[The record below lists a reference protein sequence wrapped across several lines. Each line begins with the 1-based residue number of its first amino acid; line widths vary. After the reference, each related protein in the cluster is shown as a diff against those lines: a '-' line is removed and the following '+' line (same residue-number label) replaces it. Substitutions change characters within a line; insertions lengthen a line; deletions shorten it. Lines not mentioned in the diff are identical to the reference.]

1 MHGLLRRFFAPRWQH
16 PDPEIR
22 RLALARLDP
31 TQPDHKQA
39 LKALAQDTDPG
50 IRLAALCALNDLTG
64 LLAGYAQHS
73 DESAWFEATAQRL
86 SGERGQIE
94 LSERH
99 HQLEQVANTRLLHA
113 VAHAGDN
120 LDLRLAALEKLQDEN
135 DIIQQ
140 ACHNGVVAVRHRA
153 AERVASE
160 QGLRRLLKES
170 QRDRQVMRLARDRL
184 NALKEDAEWEKN
196 QHQKREAILHALE
209 QQAKR
214 PWEPLY
220 SGRLRHLEREWQ
232 QVEKAPD
239 ATQEK
244 RYHDSLLA
252 CQKILHDHDA
262 KERERLHQEQQQAEA
277 EETREQLLEGLEESL
292 EGLQQSE
299 ALNEQDIDSLRAQY
313 RLFTQRWQTLADSY
327 PSSDG
332 LRLRHADAI
341 KHYEQVINA
350 WERWEAYAPL
360 LEQALADN
368 QTPSLRQHLNACRWP
383 ETLSPP
389 ALMQEAK
396 AALATQAE
404 NLTPKHDQDTPNVA
418 SLETLNKELD
428 NLESLL
434 ERGAFKSASRL
445 HQRIKPS
452 IDALEHASAK
462 PLASRFKHL
471 GARLAELRDWRG
483 FVAGPKRLQLCES
496 IEALADDQHM
506 AETALDQH
514 HRQLVKEWKSLG
526 DAAANRELSTRFRS
540 ASDRIHER
548 LKPWRE
554 QLAKERQNNLE
565 ACIAMCEQ
573 LEALLEQ
580 PADDADPDV
589 LREIRDKARQQ
600 WRHYSPVPRE
610 DAEQVG
616 RRFGKVRHRLQALI
630 DDRAQ
635 AIADQ
640 KQALVEQAQ
649 ALTQQ
654 EDTPIAERTRQ
665 AKTLQQQWRN
675 LGRAPKGQEQ
685 LLWKTFRQA
694 CDQLFAQR
702 DAQKSEQVSRQQQRL
717 DDMQALVERMDAWQP
732 NHADDLTKLEAF
744 LAEAAA
750 LEPLPRNRRSD
761 GMQKRLSGI
770 VRARRERLE
779 RLKIA
784 ARVQQWQAILPLVN
798 AHLDADQAVLEHSA
812 AGTDVNA
819 NDVLDTPLPDEFK
832 PANLKRNEQ
841 RRQATASAPQ
851 TQQLK
856 DELARLRVHLSL
868 LALGR
873 VKQSDEPLRLAIQVE
888 RLNDGLQQARSQEEE
903 LISVLSSLL
912 ALGPMP
918 RSLWQ
923 ADINEFDDLLSRLS
937 PLPPH

>member
-1 MHGLLRRFFAPRWQH
+1 MHGLLRRLFAPRWQH
-16 PDPEIR
+16 PDPTVR
-22 RLALARLDP
+22 RQALDRLDP
-31 TQPDHKQA
+31 AQPDHQKV
-39 LKALAQDTDPG
+39 LKALSEDTDPG
-50 IRLAALCALNDLTG
+50 IRLAALCASNDLAG
-64 LLAGYAQHS
+64 LMEGYTQHS
-73 DESAWFEATAQRL
+73 DNSAWFEAIAQRL
-86 SGERGQIE
+86 SGKTGQIE
-94 LSERH
+94 LGERLRH
-99 HQLEQVANTRLLHA
+99 LALTSDIQLLHA
-113 VAHAGDN
+113 VAHTGDN
-120 LDLRLAALEKLQDEN
+120 LDLRLAALEKLQDED

-153 AERVASE
+153 AERVISE

-196 QHQKREAILHALE
+196 QRQKRDDILHAME
-209 QQAKR
+209 QQARR

-232 QVEKAPD
+232 QVEQAPD
-239 ATQEK
+239 AIQEK
-244 RYHDSLLA
+244 RYHDALLA
-252 CQKILHDHDA
+252 CRKILHDHET

-277 EETREQLLEGLEESL
+277 EQTREQLLDGLEESL
-292 EGLQQSE
+292 EGLLHSD
-299 ALNEQDIDSLRAQY
+299 ALNLQDIDSLRAQY
-313 RLFTQRWQTLADSY
+313 RLFTQRWQVLADSY
-327 PSSDG
+327 PCSDD
-332 LRLRHADAI
+332 LRLRHANVI

-350 WERWEAYAPL
+350 WERWEAYVPL

-368 QTPSLRQHLNACRWP
+368 QMPDLHQHLNACRWP
-383 ETLSPP
+383 ETLPPP

-396 AALATQAE
+396 AALAAQAKAHV
-404 NLTPKHDQDTPNVA
+404 PQHDQGAPSATSPDVLNNQLND
-418 SLETLNKELD
+418 LEN
-428 NLESLL
+428 LL

-445 HQRIKPS
+445 YQRLKPHV
-452 IDALEHASAK
+452 DALDNASTK
-462 PLASRFKHL
+462 PLISRFRHL

-506 AETALDQH
+506 AEAALDQH

-526 DAAANRELSTRFRS
+526 DAAANRELSTRFRG

-548 LKPWRE
+548 LTPWRE
-554 QLAKERQNNLE
+554 KLAQQRQHNLE
-565 ACIAMCEQ
+565 ARIAMCEQ

-580 PADDADPDV
+580 PAEDADPDV

-600 WRHYSPVPRE
+600 WRLYSPVTRE
-610 DAEQVG
+610 DAEQIG

-640 KQALVEQAQ
+640 KQAMVDQAQ
-649 ALTQQ
+649 ALIRQ
-654 EDTPIAERTRQ
+654 EDTPIDERTRQ
-665 AKTLQQQWRN
+665 LKILQQQWRS

-702 DAQKSEQVSRQQQRL
+702 DAQKNEQVSRQQQRL
-717 DDMQALVERMDAWQP
+717 EDMQALIERMDAWQP
-732 NHADDLTKLEAF
+732 NHADDVTTLEAF
-744 LAEAAA
+744 LADAAA

-779 RLKIA
+779 RLKVA
-784 ARVQQWQAILPLVN
+784 ARVQQWQSILPLVN
-798 AHLDADQAVLEHSA
+798 AHLEADQAVLDNTA
-812 AGTDVNA
+812 LGTDVNA
-819 NDVLDTPLPDEFK
+819 DDVLDTPLPAEFK
-832 PANLKRNEQ
+832 AAHQQRNQQ
-841 RRQATASAPQ
+841 RHHIKTSPLQL
-851 TQQLK
+851 QQLQ

-868 LALGR
+868 LAIGR

-888 RLNDGLQQARSQEEE
+888 RLNEGFQQERSQEVE
-903 LISVLSSLL
+903 LISILSALL

-923 ADINEFDDLLSRLS
+923 ADIREFDELLSRLS
-937 PLPPH
+937 RLPPH